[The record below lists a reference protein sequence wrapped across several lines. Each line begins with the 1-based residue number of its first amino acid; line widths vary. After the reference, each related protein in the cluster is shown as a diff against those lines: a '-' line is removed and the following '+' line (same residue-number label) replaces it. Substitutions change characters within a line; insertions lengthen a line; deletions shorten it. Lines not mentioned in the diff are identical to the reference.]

1 MTDRFTH
8 SPRFPRLA
16 VWVLCS
22 AMLGAPTVHAQAL
35 RPSSGLR
42 APAMPAAPAAS
53 ASTSRTADFIVALVN
68 SEPVTNSEVRQRLV
82 RLEQQLSQQNAAMP
96 PRDQL
101 ARQVLEQIVSERAQL
116 QLGAET
122 GIRVDEGSIAQA
134 EQSIAAQNQL
144 TPEEF
149 RRRVAADGVDINQ
162 LRNDLRNQILLQ
174 RLRERE
180 VDSKV
185 RVSEGDIDDFIR
197 ERQGN
202 NEVASLQLNLA
213 QVFVAVPE
221 DAAPDRVQTLQARA
235 QGVAD
240 RARAGGDF
248 AELARE
254 FSEAPE
260 RVNGG
265 QFGLRPADR
274 LPELF
279 VQATQSL
286 SAGSI
291 AGPVRSPAGFHVLK
305 VIEKRQSG
313 LPDVTVNE
321 TRARHILLRVGP
333 QLSEADA
340 VARLAGFRQ
349 QLASGQ
355 TTFEALAREHSQ
367 DGSASDGGNLGW
379 AQAGQFV
386 PEFEAAMGRLRPGEV
401 SPPLVSRFGVHLI
414 RVEERRQSTLS
425 ARDQR
430 EMVRGMVREKK
441 IEEALRTWVQDVRGR
456 AYVEYREAPQP

>member
-1 MTDRFTH
+1 
-8 SPRFPRLA
+8 
-16 VWVLCS
+16 
-22 AMLGAPTVHAQAL
+22 
-35 RPSSGLR
+35 
-42 APAMPAAPAAS
+42 MP
-53 ASTSRTADFIVALVN
+53 STSVARTADFIVALVN
-68 SEPVTNSEVRQRLV
+68 SEPITNSEVRQRLV
-82 RLEQQLSQQNAAMP
+82 RLEQQLTQQSAPVP
-96 PRDQL
+96 PRDQF

-116 QLGAET
+116 QLGAEL
-122 GIRVDEGSIAQA
+122 GIRVDEASVAQA

-144 TPEEF
+144 SPEEF
-149 RRRVAADGVDINQ
+149 RRRIAAEGVDINQ

-180 VDSKV
+180 VESKV
-185 RVSEGDIDDFIR
+185 RVSEADIDDFIR

-202 NEVASLQLNLA
+202 NDVASLQLNLA
-213 QVFVAVPE
+213 QVFVLVPE
-221 DAAPDRVQTLQARA
+221 DASPDRFQALQARA

-254 FSEAPE
+254 FSDGAE
-260 RVNGG
+260 RANGG
-265 QFGLRPADR
+265 QFGLRPAER

-279 VQATQSL
+279 VESTRSL

-313 LPDVTVNE
+313 LPDATVNE
-321 TRARHILLRVGP
+321 TRARHILLRVTP

-349 QLASGQ
+349 QLVAGQ
-355 TTFEALAREHSQ
+355 ATFEALAREHSQ
-367 DGSASDGGNLGW
+367 DGSAQDGGNLGW
-379 AQAGQFV
+379 AQTGQFV
-386 PEFEAAMGRLRPGEV
+386 PEFEAAMSRLRPREV
-401 SPPLVSRFGVHLI
+401 SPPVVSRFGVHLI
-414 RVEERRQSTLS
+414 RVEERRQSTLT

-430 EMVRGMVREKK
+430 EMVRGLVREKK
-441 IEEALRTWVQDVRGR
+441 ITEALRTWVQDVRGR
-456 AYVEYREAPQP
+456 AYVEYRDAPQ

>member
-1 MTDRFTH
+1 MTDR
-8 SPRFPRLA
+8 SPLFPRLA
-16 VWVLCS
+16 VWLLCS
-22 AMLGAPTVHAQAL
+22 SLFGASVVHAQAL

-42 APAMPAAPAAS
+42 APAAPTPS

-68 SEPVTNSEVRQRLV
+68 SEPVTNNEVRQRMV
-82 RLEQQLSQQNAAMP
+82 RMEQQLTQQSAPVP

-101 ARQVLEQIVSERAQL
+101 ARQVLEQIISERAQV
-116 QLGAET
+116 QLGAEL
-122 GIRVDEGSIAQA
+122 GIRVDEASLAQA

-149 RRRVAADGVDINQ
+149 RRRIAADGVDINQ

-185 RVSEGDIDDFIR
+185 RVTEADIDDFIR

-202 NEVASLQLNLA
+202 NDVSSLQLHLA

-254 FSEAPE
+254 FSEGPE
-260 RVNGG
+260 RANGG
-265 QFGLRPADR
+265 QFGMRPANR

-279 VQATQSL
+279 VEATRSL
-286 SAGSI
+286 SAGGV

-305 VIEKRQSG
+305 VIEKRQAG
-313 LPDVTVNE
+313 LPDVAVNE
-321 TRARHILLRVGP
+321 TRARHILLRLGP

-340 VARLAGFRQ
+340 VARLAGYRQ

-355 TTFEALAREHSQ
+355 ATFEALAREHSQ
-367 DGSASDGGNLGW
+367 DGSAKDGGNLGW
-379 AQAGQFV
+379 AQTGQFV

-401 SPPLVSRFGVHLI
+401 SPPVVSRFGVHLI

-430 EMVRGMVREKK
+430 EMVRGLVREQK
-441 IEEALRTWVQDVRGR
+441 INEALRTWVQDVRGR
-456 AYVEYREAPQP
+456 AYVEYREPPQR

>member
-1 MTDRFTH
+1 MTDRFPPSSRAATWLLCG
-8 SPRFPRLA
+8 SLLA
-16 VWVLCS
+16 AC
-22 AMLGAPTVHAQAL
+22 AAQAQAL
-35 RPSSGLR
+35 RPSSGMR
-42 APAMPAAPAAS
+42 APAMP
-53 ASTSRTADFIVALVN
+53 STSVARTADFIVALVN
-68 SEPVTNSEVRQRLV
+68 SEPITNSEVRQRVV
-82 RLEQQLSQQNAAMP
+82 RLEQQLTQQSAPVP

-101 ARQVLEQIVSERAQL
+101 ARQVLEQIISERAQV
-116 QLGAET
+116 QLGAEL
-122 GIRVDEGSIAQA
+122 GIRVDEASLAQA

-149 RRRVAADGVDINQ
+149 RRRIAADGVDINQ

-185 RVSEGDIDDFIR
+185 RVTEADIDEFIR
-197 ERQGN
+197 ERQGSN
-202 NEVASLQLNLA
+202 DAANLQLNLA

-221 DAAPDRVQTLQARA
+221 NAAPERVQTLQARA
-235 QGVAD
+235 QSVAD

-248 AELARE
+248 GELARE
-254 FSEAPE
+254 FSDGAE
-260 RVNGG
+260 RANGG

-279 VQATQSL
+279 VETTRSL
-286 SAGSI
+286 SAGAI

-305 VIEKRQSG
+305 VIEKRQAG
-313 LPDVTVNE
+313 LPDATVDE
-321 TRARHILLRVGP
+321 TRARHILLRVTP

-349 QLASGQ
+349 QIASGQ
-355 TTFEALAREHSQ
+355 ATFEALAREHSQ
-367 DGSASDGGNLGW
+367 DGSAQDGGNLGW

-401 SPPLVSRFGVHLI
+401 SPPVVSRFGVHLI
-414 RVEERRQSTLS
+414 RVDERRQSTLT

-430 EMVRGMVREKK
+430 ELVRGLVREKK
-441 IEEALRTWVQDVRGR
+441 INEALRTWIQDVRGR
-456 AYVEYREAPQP
+456 AYVEYRDPPQ

>member
-1 MTDRFTH
+1 MTDRFPPPSRAATWLLCC
-8 SPRFPRLA
+8 SLLA
-16 VWVLCS
+16 AS
-22 AMLGAPTVHAQAL
+22 AVQAQAL
-35 RPSSGLR
+35 RPSSGIR
-42 APAMPAAPAAS
+42 APAMPS
-53 ASTSRTADFIVALVN
+53 ASVARTADFIVALVN
-68 SEPVTNSEVRQRLV
+68 SEPITNSEVRQRLV
-82 RLEQQLSQQNAAMP
+82 RLEQQLTQQSAPVP

-116 QLGAET
+116 QLGAEL
-122 GIRVDEGSIAQA
+122 GIRVDEASLAQA

-149 RRRVAADGVDINQ
+149 RRRIAADGVDINQ

-174 RLRERE
+174 RLRDRE
-180 VDSKV
+180 VESKV
-185 RVSEGDIDDFIR
+185 RVSEADIDDFIR

-202 NEVASLQLNLA
+202 NDVASLQLNLA
-213 QVFVAVPE
+213 QVFVLVPE
-221 DAAPDRVQTLQARA
+221 DASPDRVQALQARA

-254 FSEAPE
+254 FSDGAE
-260 RVNGG
+260 RANGG
-265 QFGLRPADR
+265 QFGLRPAER

-279 VQATQSL
+279 VETTRSL

-313 LPDVTVNE
+313 LPDATVNE

-333 QLSEADA
+333 QLTEADA
-340 VARLAGFRQ
+340 VARLAGYRQ

-355 TTFEALAREHSQ
+355 VTFEALAREHSQ
-367 DGSASDGGNLGW
+367 DGSAQDGGNLGW
-379 AQAGQFV
+379 AQTGQFV
-386 PEFEAAMGRLRPGEV
+386 PEFEAAMSRLRPGEV
-401 SPPLVSRFGVHLI
+401 SPPVVSRFGVHLI
-414 RVEERRQSTLS
+414 RVEERRQSTLT

-430 EMVRGMVREKK
+430 EMVRGLVRERKAA
-441 IEEALRTWVQDVRGR
+441 EALRTWVQDVRGR
-456 AYVEYREAPQP
+456 AYVEYRDAPQL

>member
-1 MTDRFTH
+1 MTDR

-16 VWVLCS
+16 VWLLCS
-22 AMLGAPTVHAQAL
+22 SLFGASVVHAQAL

-42 APAMPAAPAAS
+42 APASPVPSAA
-53 ASTSRTADFIVALVN
+53 TSRTADYIVALVN
-68 SEPVTNSEVRQRLV
+68 SEPVTNNEVRQRMV
-82 RLEQQLSQQNAAMP
+82 RMEQQLTQQSAPVP

-101 ARQVLEQIVSERAQL
+101 ARQVLEQIISERAQV
-116 QLGAET
+116 QLGAEL
-122 GIRVDEGSIAQA
+122 GIRVDEASLAQA

-149 RRRVAADGVDINQ
+149 RRRIAADGVDINQ

-185 RVSEGDIDDFIR
+185 RVTEADIDDFIR
-197 ERQGN
+197 ERQGSN
-202 NEVASLQLNLA
+202 DVANLQLHLA

-254 FSEAPE
+254 FSEGPE
-260 RVNGG
+260 RANGG
-265 QFGLRPADR
+265 QFGMRPASR
-274 LPELF
+274 LPDLF
-279 VQATQSL
+279 VEATRSL
-286 SAGSI
+286 SAGAV

-305 VIEKRQSG
+305 VIEKRQAG
-313 LPDVTVNE
+313 LPDVAVSE
-321 TRARHILLRVGP
+321 TRARHILLRLGP

-340 VARLAGFRQ
+340 VARLAGYRQ

-355 TTFEALAREHSQ
+355 VTFEALAREHSQ
-367 DGSASDGGNLGW
+367 DGSAKDGGNLGW

-401 SPPLVSRFGVHLI
+401 SPPVVSRFGVHLI

-430 EMVRGMVREKK
+430 EMVRGLVREQK
-441 IEEALRTWVQDVRGR
+441 INEALRTWVQDVRGR
-456 AYVEYREAPQP
+456 AYVEYREPPQL